1 MERFVF
7 IHGSSVGQSA
17 FVPAGAPELICND
30 IATKYFQG
38 RTLRQKESA
47 AIKAMFVDLYH
58 SSQGIYSV
66 YSFVNNACFG
76 ANGREGQYFAISI
89 LCKGTYV
96 YPEPI
101 YSMLNSAYDTIFKN
115 GKILKGVENGKCQY
129 VISQFSEQK
138 DYLAAFLKKVEEVFD
153 KLISGEGKAIS
164 PNVSPADY
172 DSWRGS
178 KVSLDVCNSTSSL
191 KTLTEVGRLYISE
204 EYESAS
210 VTINTL
216 RAQVQRLQAE
226 KTEIETKHME
236 AKRSQKSKERDE
248 IEELNS
254 QIRQKDIEINTLQ
267 KENENYEASINTVR
281 KELDKYAKVG
291 KAVTDFQNKRS
302 QSQSK
307 GWQDMLKW
315 CLLILIFILTLFSAL
330 ANFGFFRNLS
340 PLPEKEQ
347 TGEIKESVGSLQPTD
362 VPKEATTLSVA
373 RKNIEFAA
381 AGGIEIIKV
390 ATDGDWVAPIL
401 NDAEWI
407 SCAKL
412 DNSTLEIK
420 VAANTESDRAHTFML
435 ESYPLEKQIT
445 ITQAGTEA
453 SKVTAAVVYEI
464 IVKDYQ
470 TGEIISSGAT
480 VVPGQ
485 KIKATVSNPSKA
497 AAGYGWK
504 YSNCTGNDNKRNVKD
519 VIVTVGDDLNK
530 QVVIAY
536 GGLDDIKHRTQ
547 FRLKLGQSQIET
559 ENEDSQN

>member
-164 PNVSPADY
+164 SNVSPADY

-178 KVSLDVCNSTSSL
+178 KVSLDVCNSASSL

-291 KAVTDFQNKRS
+291 KAVADFQNKRS

-307 GWQDMLKW
+307 GWQDMVKW

-347 TGEIKESVGSLQPTD
+347 TGEIKEGVGSAESKQVSSVATSLT
-362 VPKEATTLSVA
+362 VTPKEVTFTS
-373 RKNIEFAA
+373 E
-381 AGGIEIIKV
+381 GGASEVLV
-390 ATDGDWVAPIL
+390 ATDGTWDLPSL
-401 NDAEWI
+401 NDIEWI
-407 SCAKL
+407 SCSKK
-412 DNSTLEIK
+412 DGSTLEII
-420 VAANTESDRAHTFML
+420 ANANTGEERTHTFMIK
-435 ESYPLEKQIT
+435 SGQFEKQVKVLQAAAPKNNSTQISYIINVTDAIT
-445 ITQAGTEA
+445 GT
-453 SKVTAAVVYEI
+453 SI
-464 IVKDYQ
+464 Q
-470 TGEIISSGAT
+470 SGAT
-480 VVPGQ
+480 VHPGQ
-485 KIKATVSNPSKA
+485 KLKVVVSNPSKA
-497 AAGYGWK
+497 ATGYGWK
-504 YSNCTGNDNKRNVKD
+504 YSNCDGNDQGRNVREVD
-519 VIVTVGDDLNK
+519 VTVGNDASKD
-530 QVVIAY
+530 VVIAY
-536 GGLDDIKHRTQ
+536 GGLSDIKLRTQ
-547 FRLKLGQSQIET
+547 FRLKMSNIEVEGT
-559 ENEDSQN
+559 VKQQ

>member
-1 MERFVF
+1 MERYVF

-17 FVPAGAPELICND
+17 FVPTNAPELICND
-30 IATKYFQG
+30 IAAKYFQG

-47 AIKAMFVDLYH
+47 AMKAMFVDLYH

-89 LCKGTYV
+89 LCKGTYI
-96 YPEPI
+96 YPESI

-115 GKILKGVENGKCQY
+115 GKIIKDIENGECQY

-153 KLISGEGKAIS
+153 KLVSGEGKTIS
-164 PNVSPADY
+164 PNVSTADY
-172 DSWRGS
+172 DSWRGY

-226 KTEIETKHME
+226 KTEIETKHIE

-267 KENENYEASINTVR
+267 KENENYEASINAVR

-291 KAVTDFQNKRS
+291 KAVADFQNKRS

-307 GWQDMLKW
+307 GWQAMLKW
-315 CLLILIFILTLFSAL
+315 SLLILIFILTLFSAL
-330 ANFGFFRNLS
+330 ANYGFFRNLS

-347 TGEIKESVGSLQPTD
+347 TGEIKEVVGREHAT
-362 VPKEATTLSVA
+362 VPSPQEATTLVVTPKEIMLPS
-373 RKNIEFAA
+373 E
-381 AGGIEIIKV
+381 GGTESITV
-390 ATDGDWVAPIL
+390 ATDGYWEAPLL
-401 NDAEWI
+401 NDIEWI
-407 SCAKL
+407 SC
-412 DNSTLEIK
+412 IK
-420 VAANTESDRAHTFML
+420 VDDSILKIEVAANAEEERNHTFML
-435 ESYPLEKQIT
+435 KSGSLEKQVKIAQSGKKGGTNALPYTFVVTDESGNPINASTAVT
-445 ITQAGTEA
+445 I
-453 SKVTAAVVYEI
+453 
-464 IVKDYQ
+464 
-470 TGEIISSGAT
+470 
-480 VVPGQ
+480 GQ
-485 KIKATVSNPSKA
+485 KINVRVNGRKDAN
-497 AAGYGWK
+497 GYGWVFF
-504 YSNCTGNDNKRNVKD
+504 NCSGDNNGYNTE
-519 VIVTVGDDLNK
+519 IVTVTIDGDRNQTYAVFSYGDLSNGDK
-530 QVVIAY
+530 RQ
-536 GGLDDIKHRTQ
+536 K
-547 FRLKLGQSQIET
+547 FRLNIST
-559 ENEDSQN
+559 NEDSPE

>member
-1 MERFVF
+1 MERYVF

-30 IATKYFQG
+30 IAVKYFQG

-47 AIKAMFVDLYH
+47 ARKAMFVDLYNG
-58 SSQGIYSV
+58 SQGIYSV

-89 LCKGTYV
+89 LCKGAYI
-96 YPEPI
+96 YPESI
-101 YSMLNSAYDTIFKN
+101 YTMLSSAYDTIFKN
-115 GKILKGVENGKCQY
+115 GKILRGIENGECQY

-153 KLISGEGKAIS
+153 KLVSGEGKAIS
-164 PNVSPADY
+164 PNVSTADY

-226 KTEIETKHME
+226 KTEIETKHIE

-267 KENENYEASINTVR
+267 KENENYETSINAVR

-291 KAVTDFQNKRS
+291 KAVADFQNKRS

-315 CLLILIFILTLFSAL
+315 SLLILIFILTLFSAL

-340 PLPEKEQ
+340 PLPETEQ
-347 TGEIKESVGSLQPTD
+347 TGEIKEGVGSVESATDPT
-362 VPKEATTLSVA
+362 PAEATTLVVTP
-373 RKNIEFAA
+373 KEIEFPSE
-381 AGGIEIIKV
+381 GGTESIMV
-390 ATDGDWVAPIL
+390 ATDGYWEAPLL

-407 SCAKL
+407 SC
-412 DNSTLEIK
+412 IK
-420 VAANTESDRAHTFML
+420 VNDSSLKIEVVANAAEARNHTFML
-435 ESYPLEKQIT
+435 KSGSLEKQVK
-445 ITQAGTEA
+445 ITQLGKKKETTVLPYTFVVTDESGNPINA
-453 SKVTAAVVYEI
+453 SSTVTI
-464 IVKDYQ
+464 
-470 TGEIISSGAT
+470 
-480 VVPGQ
+480 GQ
-485 KIKATVSNPSKA
+485 KIYVKVNGRKEAN
-497 AAGYGWK
+497 GYGWAFF
-504 YSNCTGNDNKRNVKD
+504 NCSGDNDGKNTEE
-519 VIVTVGDDLNK
+519 VTVTIDGNRNQEYAVFSYGDLSTGDK
-530 QVVIAY
+530 RQ
-536 GGLDDIKHRTQ
+536 K
-547 FRLKLGQSQIET
+547 FKLKIST
-559 ENEDSQN
+559 KVDSPQ

>member
-1 MERFVF
+1 MERYVF
-7 IHGSSVGQSA
+7 MHGSSVGQSA

-30 IATKYFQG
+30 IAAKYFQG

-47 AIKAMFVDLYH
+47 AMKAMFVDLYH

-89 LCKGTYV
+89 LCKGTYI
-96 YPEPI
+96 YPESI

-115 GKILKGVENGKCQY
+115 GKILKGVENGECQY

-138 DYLAAFLKKVEEVFD
+138 DYLAAFLKKVEDVFD

-164 PNVSPADY
+164 PNVTVADY

-226 KTEIETKHME
+226 KTEIETKHIE

-267 KENENYEASINTVR
+267 KENENYETSINAVR

-291 KAVTDFQNKRS
+291 KAVADFQNKRS

-340 PLPEKEQ
+340 PLPETEQ
-347 TGEIKESVGSLQPTD
+347 TGEIKEGVGSSDKIVTQGITNFVVSPDNISFSAIGGTRTVIVTSD
-362 VPKEATTLSVA
+362 IDWTLPEQHQDWMSFENID
-373 RKNIEFAA
+373 KNSFEIVVSANNGLERNTRFTLK
-381 AGGIEIIKV
+381 AGSQEKQLKVTQEGDINVNSGADYGVIIKDKS
-390 ATDGDWVAPIL
+390 TD
-401 NDAEWI
+401 
-407 SCAKL
+407 AKL
-412 DNSTLEIK
+412 
-420 VAANTESDRAHTFML
+420 AN
-435 ESYPLEKQIT
+435 
-445 ITQAGTEA
+445 G
-453 SKVTAAVVYEI
+453 
-464 IVKDYQ
+464 
-470 TGEIISSGAT
+470 SS
-480 VVPGQ
+480 VLPGQ
-485 KIKATVSNPSKA
+485 KLVVSVSHPIFGSNV
-497 AAGYGWK
+497 GWK
-504 YSNCTGNDNKRNVKD
+504 YVNCAGNEANQKD
-519 VIVTVGDDLNK
+519 VNVTV
-530 QVVIAY
+530 
-536 GGLDDIKHRTQ
+536 
-547 FRLKLGQSQIET
+547 
-559 ENEDSQN
+559 NEDASGHVIITYGDKNDSTKQQSYVLNIQ

>member
-1 MERFVF
+1 MF

-17 FVPAGAPELICND
+17 FIPAGAPELICND
-30 IATKYFQG
+30 IAVKYFQG

-47 AIKAMFVDLYH
+47 VRKAMFVDLYS
-58 SSQGIYSV
+58 SSQGVFSV

-89 LCKGTYV
+89 LCKGAYI
-96 YPEPI
+96 YPESI

-115 GKILKGVENGKCQY
+115 GKILKDIENGECQY

-153 KLISGEGKAIS
+153 KLVPGEGKPIS
-164 PNVSPADY
+164 PNASTADY
-172 DSWRGS
+172 DSWRGY
-178 KVSLDVCNSTSSL
+178 KVSLDVCNSTSAL

-226 KTEIETKHME
+226 KTEIETKHIE

-254 QIRQKDIEINTLQ
+254 QVRQKGIEINTLQ
-267 KENENYEASINTVR
+267 KENENYEASINAVL

-291 KAVTDFQNKRS
+291 KAVADFQNKRS

-315 CLLILIFILTLFSAL
+315 CLLILIFILTLLSAL

-347 TGEIKESVGSLQPTD
+347 TGEKKEVVGGKDKKGIQDVTSLVVSPD
-362 VPKEATTLSVA
+362 
-373 RKNIEFAA
+373 NISFDAI
-381 AGGIEIIKV
+381 GGTRTIMV
-390 ATDGDWVAPIL
+390 TTDGDWTVPEHHQDWISFTKIDDNSFEITVSANNGLERHTRFIL
-401 NDAEWI
+401 NAGI
-407 SCAKL
+407 Q
-412 DNSTLEIK
+412 
-420 VAANTESDRAHTFML
+420 
-435 ESYPLEKQIT
+435 EKQL
-445 ITQAGTEA
+445 
-453 SKVTAAVVYEI
+453 KVTQKGTVNVN
-464 IVKDYQ
+464 
-470 TGEIISSGAT
+470 SGADYGVIIKDKAT
-480 VVPGQ
+480 NAELTNELSVLRGQ
-485 KIKATVSNPSKA
+485 KLAVSVSKPI
-497 AAGYGWK
+497 YGTNVGWT
-504 YSNCTGNDNKRNVKD
+504 YVNCTGNESNQKD
-519 VIVTVGDDLNK
+519 VNVTV
-530 QVVIAY
+530 
-536 GGLDDIKHRTQ
+536 
-547 FRLKLGQSQIET
+547 
-559 ENEDSQN
+559 NEDASGQVIITYGDKKDPTKQQSYVLKIQ